1 MTPATGILTF
11 QDLQSITGYNR
22 RADVERILLD
32 QGVRIFRG
40 RAGPWTTL
48 ELINQA
54 GGVKPASQER
64 YDVDIL

>member
-40 RAGPWTTL
+40 RTGPWTTL

-54 GGVKPASQER
+54 GGVKPARQER

>member
-40 RAGPWTTL
+40 RSGPWTTL

>member
-40 RAGPWTTL
+40 RTGPWTTL

-54 GGVKPASQER
+54 GGVKSASQER

>member
-40 RAGPWTTL
+40 RTGPWTTL

-54 GGVKPASQER
+54 GGVRPASQER

>member
-32 QGVRIFRG
+32 QGVRLFRG
-40 RAGPWTTL
+40 RTGPWTTL

>member
-40 RAGPWTTL
+40 RTGPWTTL